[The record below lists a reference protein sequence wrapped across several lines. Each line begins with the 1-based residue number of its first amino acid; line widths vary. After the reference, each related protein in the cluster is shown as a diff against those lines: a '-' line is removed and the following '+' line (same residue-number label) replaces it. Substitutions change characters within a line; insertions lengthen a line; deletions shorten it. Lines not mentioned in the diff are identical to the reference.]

1 MYTGNKQLTIL
12 TVNMNPTL
20 SLRIKQVAQNIGA
33 NILSKSASEIFQY
46 KNNEKSLFVFIDCNK
61 NFNERIRL
69 CKTIRESLDVPIVL
83 IADFSDVYTRIKAFE
98 AGCDDFFSGVFN
110 NKELSLK
117 LLSIIRR
124 YNCSFKE
131 KDFNN
136 YLNINRHTGEIS
148 IGNVFLE
155 LTKAEY
161 RLLLLLSSRPGYVY
175 KRDELR
181 KELGKEEGIAIR
193 TVDSHIKNLRSKL
206 SLSFPGVRFIK
217 TEYGKGYGWDYKLIH
232 IV

>member
-12 TVNMNPTL
+12 TVNMNSTL
-20 SLRIKQVAQNIGA
+20 SLRIKQIAQNLGA
-33 NILSKSASEIFQY
+33 SILSKNASEMFQY
-46 KNNEKSLFVFIDCNK
+46 KNNEKSALVLIDCNK

-69 CKTIRESLDVPIVL
+69 CKIIRNSLDVPIVL

-98 AGCDDFFSGVFN
+98 AGCDDFFSGIIN

-117 LLSIIRR
+117 LLTIIRR
-124 YNCSFKE
+124 YNLNFKR
-131 KDFNN
+131 KNLNN
-136 YLNINRHTGEIS
+136 YLKINRCTGEIS

-161 RLLLLLSSRPGYVY
+161 KLLLLLSSRPGYVY

-181 KELGKEEGIAIR
+181 KELGKEGGIAIR

-206 SLSFPGVRFIK
+206 SLSFPGIRFIK
-217 TEYGKGYGWDYKLIH
+217 TEYGKGYGWEYKLVH